1 MANFSSFLTVTI
13 ALVGNNASVYPESMD
28 RLLVFMLFA
37 LASPFAPAA
46 DSASSN
52 PKPVAPPAWAQMQ
65 QAVCV
70 DQDLDKIKS
79 LIAAGFDPNGPI
91 GCGDYDALDGAVDQ
105 KNVKMATLLIS
116 LGAKPNER
124 QMVNAA
130 FIGDQDIALNLVKLF
145 QKAGVSINARSFYG
159 KTPDETPIGS
169 AVYRQNRELIT
180 YLLSQKGIH
189 LDLPNIDGNTPLMIA
204 VEHGDEDIVDML
216 LAAGAD
222 PTIKNENG
230 VDAADVAS
238 GVIEKQKSILKKLS
252 AGHLAV
258 VSKSD

>member
-1 MANFSSFLTVTI
+1 
-13 ALVGNNASVYPESMD
+13 
-28 RLLVFMLFA
+28 MLFA
-37 LASPFAPAA
+37 LTSPLAFAADLVPSDPKPAA
-46 DSASSN
+46 
-52 PKPVAPPAWAQMQ
+52 PPTWAQMQ
-65 QAVCV
+65 RAVLV
-70 DQDLDKIKS
+70 DHDLEKIKS
-79 LIAAGFDPNGPI
+79 LIAAGLDPNAPI
-91 GCGDYDALDGAVDQ
+91 GCGTYSPLDGAVDQ
-105 KNVKMATLLIS
+105 KDVKVAALLIS

-130 FIGDQDIALNLVKLF
+130 FIGNQDIALNFVKLF
-145 QKAGVSINARSFYG
+145 QKAGVSINARSYYG
-159 KTPDETPIGS
+159 KTPNETPIGS
-169 AVYRQNRELIT
+169 AVYRQNRGLIT
-180 YLLSQKGIH
+180 YLLSQKGIR

-238 GVIEKQKSILKKLS
+238 GVIEKQKSILKKLF
-252 AGHLAV
+252 AGHLAI